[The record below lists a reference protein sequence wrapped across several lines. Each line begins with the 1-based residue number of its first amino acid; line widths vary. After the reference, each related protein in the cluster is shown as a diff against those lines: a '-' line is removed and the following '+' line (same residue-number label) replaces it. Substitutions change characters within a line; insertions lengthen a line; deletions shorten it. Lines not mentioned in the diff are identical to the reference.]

1 MHVGREGF
9 LQYLKRMFEMGN
21 NKSPVY
27 SVATLWAAKAAQRYR
42 DPSRHVWYH
51 DTVEPAMPDFT
62 VPALMRM
69 SPALSSAVNDEAPLA
84 LRPLLSFN
92 RGREKISVNTWVLVT
107 TGGVTVVGFCS
118 EMLQLNIFRSGYKL
132 VSVVRMMLKD
142 AVQPVADEHGFMTLS
157 LPGSGHCMYVSLE
170 SASVSCLVCENR
182 GRQLVFS
189 CE

>member
-1 MHVGREGF
+1 
-9 LQYLKRMFEMGN
+9 
-21 NKSPVY
+21 
-27 SVATLWAAKAAQRYR
+27 
-42 DPSRHVWYH
+42 
-51 DTVEPAMPDFT
+51 
-62 VPALMRM
+62 
-69 SPALSSAVNDEAPLA
+69 
-84 LRPLLSFN
+84 
-92 RGREKISVNTWVLVT
+92 
-107 TGGVTVVGFCS
+107 
-118 EMLQLNIFRSGYKL
+118 MLQLNIFRSGYKL